1 MTLQTFDIKYHSM
14 SISMRCSFFHIVKH
28 SFHIVKYSLIQ
39 PVANYWLDDSKKA
52 EGEPAPLT
60 DEEEVV
66 KYWKNSQIQK

>member
-1 MTLQTFDIKYHSM
+1 M
-14 SISMRCSFFHIVKH
+14 
-28 SFHIVKYSLIQ
+28 
-39 PVANYWLDDSKKA
+39 NYWLDDSKKA

>member
-1 MTLQTFDIKYHSM
+1 MVFYCTFFTVSNCKITAKSN
-14 SISMRCSFFHIVKH
+14 SAI
-28 SFHIVKYSLIQ
+28 
-39 PVANYWLDDSKKA
+39 NYWLDDSKKA